1 MHISANMYSFIKSY
15 GHPDLLDESLVM
27 EKMYNIGYRHVD
39 INFTELTNKNFILR
53 DDGWR
58 QRVEKVG
65 ETAARLGMRIHQSH
79 LPFADQASPD
89 FYAGG
94 YAEYF
99 DICMHRAYQASALLG
114 VEWGVIHPRTYPEF
128 NNEDKACLAANH
140 AYYDQFVELGVGL
153 GVGTAMENQ
162 LPYLKRQR
170 ACRYCQ
176 HYDQLIELVD
186 SFREPLVGI
195 CWDTGHANQM
205 QFNQARALRAI
216 GGRLKALHIN
226 DNHYGTRDEHLIPFL
241 GEIDWYQVMQALA
254 EIGYT
259 GVLTYETGQVG
270 RKAPAGLLQD
280 ALANATFVSAQVLV
294 GIYEQAL
301 KDIKG
306 DAALRRPKGIA
317 DAAKQAD

>member
-195 CWDTGHANQM
+195 CWDTGHANQSE
-205 QFNQARALRAI
+205 RPS
-216 GGRLKALHIN
+216 GGH
-226 DNHYGTRDEHLIPFL
+226 
-241 GEIDWYQVMQALA
+241 V
-254 EIGYT
+254 
-259 GVLTYETGQVG
+259 VG
-270 RKAPAGLLQD
+270 AMEAGHRHQSYRRVPD
-280 ALANATFVSAQVLV
+280 
-294 GIYEQAL
+294 GPGRR
-301 KDIKG
+301 KG
-306 DAALRRPKGIA
+306 DAEAGLWVDYQHSVHVRAYCKCST
-317 DAAKQAD
+317 AAVCLQRF